1 MLPNLEDLNLIFI
14 DPSLRSS
21 GVYIL
26 RKGKVDTYA
35 LQYPLKDFPDRFKV
49 LAKYAMHFMKLNRDT
64 VFDLMV
70 VEDYMPGSKGNQARV
85 AGEVGGV
92 IRSIFAAHN
101 VPIIEIPIQSW
112 QGILKFR
119 LPKQSVPE
127 KGEYINECLR
137 RYGVRFETSDQV
149 DAFLFFQALQKCSRG
164 DFVKGMGTKIMVQLE
179 KLFIDL

>member
-1 MLPNLEDLNLIFI
+1 MLPNLEDLNMIFI

-21 GVYIL
+21 GVFIL

-35 LQYPLKDFPDRFKV
+35 LQYPLKDFPDRLKV
-49 LAKYAMHFMKLNRDT
+49 LAKYFTHFMKLNRET

-70 VEDYMPGSKGNQARV
+70 IEGYMPGSKGDQARV

-92 IRSIFAAHN
+92 IRSIFAVHK
-101 VPIIEIPIQSW
+101 VPVIVMEIQTW

-119 LPKQSVPE
+119 YPKKSVPE
-127 KGEYINECLR
+127 QGEYINECLR